1 MFSVWADLLI
11 IVVSILIML
20 QLSSKYNN
28 YFFYEGMQ
36 NNEEEQNETFEY
48 KTGDSIYDDFYTDI
62 YDELVLNTNKNDYE
76 VQSICDT
83 TDVNE
88 KSLVL
93 DVGCGKGHHAYEL
106 AQTAKHVTGID
117 TSQHMIRKCQKQYS
131 SQKNL
136 RFIKG
141 NVLNSVLFQPNSFSH
156 IVCLYFTIYYIKD
169 KSTFFR
175 NCHNWL
181 HHQNQKGYLVV
192 HIVNRENFDPV
203 VPPSSPF
210 YFVNPQTYAKKR
222 ITSSSVTFDK
232 FKYSADFQYEPASN
246 QSVYIEKFHNLNNG
260 KVFRKNEHI
269 FYMES
274 EEDIINIAKS
284 EGFIVQAKID
294 LLKASYEYQYLY
306 VFVTTL

>member
-11 IVVSILIML
+11 IIVSILIIL
-20 QLSSKYNN
+20 QYTSSSSN
-28 YFFYEGMQ
+28 YEGMQ
-36 NNEEEQNETFEY
+36 NNDNEIHSENFEY
-48 KTGDSIYDDFYTDI
+48 KTGDSIYDDFYTDV
-62 YDELVLNTNKNDYE
+62 YDELVYNTNKNDFE
-76 VQSICDT
+76 VQSICST
-83 TDVNE
+83 THIDN

-93 DVGCGKGHHAYEL
+93 DVGCGKGHHAVEL
-106 AQTAKHVTGID
+106 SNTAKNVIGID
-117 TSQHMIRKCQKQYS
+117 TSRHMIRKCQKEYAS
-131 SQKNL
+131 KKNL
-136 RFIKG
+136 KFMEG

-210 YFVNPQTYAKKR
+210 YFVNPQTFAPKR
-222 ITSSSVTFDK
+222 ITSSSVVFDN
-232 FKYSADFQYEPASN
+232 FKYSANFQYESEPN
-246 QSVYIEKFHNLNNG
+246 QSIFTEKFHNLNNG

-274 EEDIINIAKS
+274 EKDIVNIAKK
-284 EGFIVQAKID
+284 EGFILEAKID

-306 VFVTTL
+306 VFTTSL